1 MRRKMN
7 DTQVILFEI
16 AIGLS
21 MVVTAL
27 ILVVGIIQ
35 MFKK

>member
-1 MRRKMN
+1 MKIKMN
-7 DTQVILFEI
+7 DNQEILLEI

-27 ILVVGIIQ
+27 ILVVGIIEI
-35 MFKK
+35 FKK

>member
-1 MRRKMN
+1 MN
-7 DTQVILFEI
+7 DNQEILLEI

-27 ILVVGIIQ
+27 ILVVGIIEI
-35 MFKK
+35 FKK